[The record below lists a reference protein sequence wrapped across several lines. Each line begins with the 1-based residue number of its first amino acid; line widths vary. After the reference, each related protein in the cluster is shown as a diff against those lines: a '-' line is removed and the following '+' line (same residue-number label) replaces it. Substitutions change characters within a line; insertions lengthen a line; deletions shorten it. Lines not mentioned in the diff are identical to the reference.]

1 MNGKHKQGD
10 GDCVEF
16 GAHGQTF
23 RKRGLFGSFS
33 TLLTIGDNRTTNFRV
48 FSHTQKTILGRE
60 NRVRVYHI

>member
-33 TLLTIGDNRTTNFRV
+33 TLLTNGDNGTTNFRM
-48 FSHTQKTILGRE
+48 FHTQKKTILGRE
-60 NRVRVYHI
+60 NRVYHI

>member
-23 RKRGLFGSFS
+23 RKWGLFGSFS
-33 TLLTIGDNRTTNFRV
+33 TLLTNGDNGTTNFRM
-48 FSHTQKTILGRE
+48 FHTHKTILGRE
-60 NRVRVYHI
+60 NRVYHI

>member
-33 TLLTIGDNRTTNFRV
+33 TLLTIGDSGTTNFRV
-48 FSHTQKTILGRE
+48 SSHTQKTILGRE
-60 NRVRVYHI
+60 NRVYHI